1 MWHVGLLSL
10 VYVAS
15 GPLSCWNVH
24 WQESRSP
31 SPMLRSFWQAWHGS
45 GVNKVRKILSGRD
58 LGRSLVTSRAS
69 SIDTVSRA
77 RHFKVRQFAIFAA
90 LFFMRASL
98 CLSPRS
104 CKHIVSQLVGNK
116 HYPQEKQDKTE
127 ATQSWCTAAS
137 NFDNLMS
144 ELVQQLW
151 ATLLETTENW
161 ELGERGHIP
170 TWGQLHLRSPW
181 MHCNN
186 CIQQIQVPEF
196 YIGILGPVWKATGRM
211 RGKNWKLSGWS
222 WTRIWFLWNSTAC
235 LSKRHTCPK
244 SALSIRM
251 ENKWSVQTIWMNG
264 SWYRF
269 TLMELAASV
278 LAVMS
283 NN

>member
-31 SPMLRSFWQAWHGS
+31 SPMLRSFSQAWHGS

-104 CKHIVSQLVGNK
+104 CKHIVIQLVGNK
-116 HYPQEKQDKTE
+116 HYPQEKNKTKQKQPKVAVHSRIKFWQYNVRTC
-127 ATQSWCTAAS
+127 ATTLGHRLGNNRKLGAGGEGAHTNLGTA
-137 NFDNLMS
+137 
-144 ELVQQLW
+144 
-151 ATLLETTENW
+151 
-161 ELGERGHIP
+161 
-170 TWGQLHLRSPW
+170 SPSVT
-181 MHCNN
+181 MN
-186 CIQQIQVPEF
+186 
-196 YIGILGPVWKATGRM
+196 
-211 RGKNWKLSGWS
+211 
-222 WTRIWFLWNSTAC
+222 
-235 LSKRHTCPK
+235 
-244 SALSIRM
+244 AL
-251 ENKWSVQTIWMNG
+251 Q
-264 SWYRF
+264 
-269 TLMELAASV
+269 
-278 LAVMS
+278 
-283 NN
+283 